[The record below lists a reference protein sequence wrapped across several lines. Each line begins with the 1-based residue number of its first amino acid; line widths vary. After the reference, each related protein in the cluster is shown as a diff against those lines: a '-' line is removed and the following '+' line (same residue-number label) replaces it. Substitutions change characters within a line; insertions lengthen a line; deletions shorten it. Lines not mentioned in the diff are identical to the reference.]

1 MKKVNAM
8 VFTLLILTV
17 PFAGCTGDGHAEVL
31 GCNNT
36 QANNYNE
43 NATKDDGSCDFDLDD
58 DGVKDIFE
66 VDGCTDNTANN
77 YMNSATDDDDSCD
90 YDLDDDGVLDAD
102 EIKGCMDSNANNYD
116 SEATDEDGLCDY
128 DLDDDGVLDVAEVLG
143 CMDSTADN
151 YDPEATD
158 DDGLCDYAPVEC
170 YTNTER
176 GIVLSFDDRKNI
188 ESWDNSREL
197 LNSRGVKAT
206 FFVDNWATIN
216 DWELEIL
223 NNLSLDGHEIGY
235 HSTSHGDY
243 YDFLEQ
249 NLTAENYFQTEII
262 EGLELMES
270 YGYFPTSFAY
280 PRGHRNN
287 DIDELA
293 LTEFSVLRGTRT
305 NVNGSESWMAECKD
319 LSVYRSFSLTSNET
333 HWIPYAFNK
342 SQESAMSIL
351 LNGHAIGEGGYA
363 ISMDAMENLITEI
376 EKFELPYLL
385 MSDLAK

>member
-1 MKKVNAM
+1 MKKLNAM
-8 VFTLLILTV
+8 IFTLMILTG
-17 PFAGCTGDGHAEVL
+17 PLAGCTGDDSSFDVL
-31 GCNNT
+31 GCANT
-36 QANNYNE
+36 DANNYNE
-43 NATKDDGSCDFDLDD
+43 NVTKDNG
-58 DGVKDIFE
+58 
-66 VDGCTDNTANN
+66 
-77 YMNSATDDDDSCD
+77 SCD
-90 YDLDDDGVLDAD
+90 YDLNDDGTLDTD
-102 EIKGCMDSNANNYD
+102 EI
-116 SEATDEDGLCDY
+116 
-128 DLDDDGVLDVAEVLG
+128 LG
-143 CMDSTADN
+143 CMDSTANN
-151 YDPEATD
+151 YNPEATDEDESCDYDSDEDGVLDVDEILGCMDSTANNYNPEATD
-158 DDGLCDYAPVEC
+158 DDELCDYGPVEC

-188 ESWDNSREL
+188 ESWGNSREL

-206 FFVDNWATIN
+206 FFVDNWGTIN

-223 NNLSLDGHEIGY
+223 NNLSSDGHEIGY

-249 NLTAENYFQTEII
+249 NLTAENYFQMEII

-270 YGYFPTSFAY
+270 YGYLPTSFAY
-280 PRGHRNN
+280 PRGHRNT

-305 NVNGSESWMAECKD
+305 NINGSESWMAECKD
-319 LSVYRSFSLTSNET
+319 LSVFRSFSLTSNET

-342 SQESAMSIL
+342 SQESAISIL
-351 LNGHAIGEGGYA
+351 LNGHGIGEGGYA

-385 MSDLAK
+385 MSALAK

>member
-1 MKKVNAM
+1 MMKKVNAM
-8 VFTLLILTV
+8 IFTLMMLTV
-17 PFAGCTGDGHAEVL
+17 PLAGCTGDDGPAEVL
-31 GCNNT
+31 GCKNT

-43 NATKDDGSCDFDLDD
+43 NVTKDDGTCDFDLDD
-58 DGVKDIFE
+58 DGVQDSYE
-66 VDGCTDNTANN
+66 VDGCTDDTANN
-77 YMNSATDDDDSCD
+77 LDLGATDDDGSCD

-102 EIKGCMDSNANNYD
+102 EI
-116 SEATDEDGLCDY
+116 
-128 DLDDDGVLDVAEVLG
+128 LG
-143 CMDSTADN
+143 CMDSTANN
-151 YDPEATD
+151 YNPKATD
-158 DDGLCDYAPVEC
+158 YDGLCDYAPVEC
-170 YTNTER
+170 YANTER

-188 ESWDNSREL
+188 ESWGNSREL

-206 FFVDNWATIN
+206 FFVDNWGTIN

-223 NNLSLDGHEIGY
+223 NNLSSDGHEIGY

-249 NLTAENYFQTEII
+249 NLTAENYFQMEII

-270 YGYFPTSFAY
+270 YGYLPTSFAY
-280 PRGHRNN
+280 PMGHRNT

-305 NVNGSESWMAECKD
+305 NINGSESWMAECKD
-319 LSVYRSFSLTSNET
+319 LSVFRSFSLTSNET

-342 SQESAMSIL
+342 SQESAISIL
-351 LNGHAIGEGGYA
+351 LNGHGIGEGGYA
-363 ISMDAMENLITEI
+363 ISMDAMEILITEI